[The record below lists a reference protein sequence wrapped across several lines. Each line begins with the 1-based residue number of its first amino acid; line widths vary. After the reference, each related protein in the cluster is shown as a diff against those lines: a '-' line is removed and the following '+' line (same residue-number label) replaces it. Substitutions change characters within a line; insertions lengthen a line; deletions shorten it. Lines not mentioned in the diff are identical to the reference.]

1 MGDLSRNREPGGDN
15 RSTLVSIIVESDG
28 WRLDT
33 ILAKAFPNLSLNQIQ
48 RSIADGDV
56 RVYNQPARKSLR
68 LKIGQVVTMDPAR
81 EKVDADPPVLFKE
94 PTIMYED
101 DFVVVVNKPAG
112 LLVHSAPVNPDA
124 PTVVSWFLRFDEAV
138 FESFPANDPNPGIVH
153 RLDKETS
160 GVLLLARSSEI
171 RDQLAKAFRP
181 EAVPPNAVTKEYV
194 ALCDGKPDQERAVIE
209 APLGR
214 LQSGNRRLG
223 VVSKGRHAE
232 TEYETVKVTDKNS
245 LLHVKPYT
253 GRTHQIRIHLA
264 AIGIPVVG
272 DSLYGTSSGSR
283 HLLHSWRLTFPH
295 PDGGQLEVT
304 APIPDDFLDAAQKM
318 GLGSAASFYTKP
330 DSSREEDKVSQDL
343 NDSLGDLGIS
353 QRSLSALEASGI
365 STVGQVMKI
374 SDDDLL
380 EIKGFGPKSLEQL
393 RDALVEDDKLLEELS
408 DQ

>member
-1 MGDLSRNREPGGDN
+1 MGDLSRIQEPSGN
-15 RSTLVSIIVESDG
+15 NQSTLVSIIVESDG

-33 ILAKAFPNLSLNQIQ
+33 ILAKAFPNLSRNQIQ
-48 RSIADGDV
+48 RSIAGGDV
-56 RVYNQPARKSLR
+56 RVDDQPARKSLR
-68 LKIGQVVTMDPAR
+68 LKSGQGVTMDPIGQ
-81 EKVDADPPVLFKE
+81 KVDAGPPVLFKE
-94 PTIMYED
+94 PTVMYED

-112 LLVHSAPVNPDA
+112 LLVHSVPVNPDA

-160 GVLLLARSSEI
+160 GVLLLARSAEI
-171 RDQLAKAFRP
+171 RDQLAKNFRP

-214 LQSGNRRLG
+214 LHSGNRRFG
-223 VVSKGRHAE
+223 VVSDGRHAE
-232 TEYETVKVTDKNS
+232 TEYETVKVTDRHS

-253 GRTHQIRIHLA
+253 GRTHQIRVHLA
-264 AIGIPVVG
+264 AIGTPVVG
-272 DSLYGTSSGSR
+272 DSLYGISSGPR

-295 PDGGQLEVT
+295 PEGSQLEVT
-304 APIPDDFLDAAQKM
+304 APIPDDFLDAAKTF
-318 GLGSAASFYTKP
+318 GLGAAAAAYTKP
-330 DSSREEDKVSQDL
+330 DLSLEDIKLSQDI
-343 NDSLGDLGIS
+343 NSALGDLGIS
-353 QRSLSALEASGI
+353 QRSLSALEAAGI
-365 STVGQVMKI
+365 STIDQVMKI

-380 EIKGFGPKSLEQL
+380 DIKGFGPKALDQL
-393 RDALVEDDKLLEELS
+393 RNALVEHDKLLEELS